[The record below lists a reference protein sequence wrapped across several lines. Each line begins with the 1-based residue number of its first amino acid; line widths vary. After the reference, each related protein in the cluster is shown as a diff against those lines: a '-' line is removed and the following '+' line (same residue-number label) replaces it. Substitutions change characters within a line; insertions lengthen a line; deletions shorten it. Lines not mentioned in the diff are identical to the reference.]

1 MHAIVRKALRTLFRF
16 CLPMLLTFGVTAL
29 HSVTEEA
36 WEMLES
42 DHFQTYYQ
50 PDETHPQDI
59 ADIAEDFYP
68 HINRLIDGIE
78 IGKIEIWM
86 CKTQQQFQAA
96 AHAPIQDWA
105 VGCAFPLSLRI
116 VIKTR
121 VLSLIKSSNSP
132 KSSATKLCTS
142 PLDNARNPQSETSPY
157 GLLKGLRSTSPGEWA
172 PHRHEVMFEHILSR
186 SIIPLADLTERF
198 PSAERGHSWLMRRA

>member
-1 MHAIVRKALRTLFRF
+1 MHAIIRKALRTLFRF
-16 CLPMLLTFGVTAL
+16 CLPMLLTLSVTGL
-29 HSVTEEA
+29 HSATEEA

-86 CKTQQQFQAA
+86 CKTQEQ
-96 AHAPIQDWA
+96 
-105 VGCAFPLSLRI
+105 
-116 VIKTR
+116 
-121 VLSLIKSSNSP
+121 
-132 KSSATKLCTS
+132 
-142 PLDNARNPQSETSPY
+142 
-157 GLLKGLRSTSPGEWA
+157 
-172 PHRHEVMFEHILSR
+172 
-186 SIIPLADLTERF
+186 F
-198 PSAERGHSWLMRRA
+198 PSRCPCPHPRLGGRLRVPTQPPYRDSKPACYH